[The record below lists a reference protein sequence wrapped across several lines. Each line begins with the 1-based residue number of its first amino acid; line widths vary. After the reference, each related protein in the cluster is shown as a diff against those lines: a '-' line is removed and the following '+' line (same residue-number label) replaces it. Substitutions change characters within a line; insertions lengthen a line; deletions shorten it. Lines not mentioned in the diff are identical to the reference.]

1 MAKHNLY
8 VIAGCNGAGK
18 TTASY
23 TLLPDILDCQE
34 FINADEIARGLS
46 PFKPEKAAIKAGRIM
61 LNSIKE
67 LINAKAD
74 FAFETTLS
82 TRSYANL
89 VKKAQDNGYFV
100 TLVFFW
106 LNSVSLAKERVRIRV
121 KEGGH
126 FIDNETIVR
135 RYTNGI
141 KNLVNIYSDIVDY
154 WIIIDNSDTPS
165 DLIAEGDKLKS
176 RKIYNPISWNK
187 IIDHAK

>member
-1 MAKHNLY
+1 
-8 VIAGCNGAGK
+8 
-18 TTASY
+18 
-23 TLLPDILDCQE
+23 
-34 FINADEIARGLS
+34 
-46 PFKPEKAAIKAGRIM
+46 M

-82 TRSYANL
+82 TKSYANL
-89 VKKAQDNGYFV
+89 VKKAQENGYFV
-100 TLVFFW
+100 ILVFFW